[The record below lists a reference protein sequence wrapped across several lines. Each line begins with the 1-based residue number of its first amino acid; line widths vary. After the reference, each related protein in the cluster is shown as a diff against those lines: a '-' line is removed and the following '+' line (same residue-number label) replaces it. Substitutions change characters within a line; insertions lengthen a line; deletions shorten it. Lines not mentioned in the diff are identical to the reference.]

1 VSSSPREP
9 ASVISFSDFRLA
21 HRRAGRDLVVVENV
35 DLEIPHGGFYLLVG
49 ESGSGK
55 STLLRFLTGLWE
67 PREPAPKFSGRVEVL
82 GQRVRGSYPT
92 SLRRRVAA
100 VLQDEGLL
108 DEMSPRRNVELA
120 LRTANRS
127 PKIALGLLSQ
137 AGLDKPPASV
147 SMLSGGMRKRVAVAR
162 AMALD
167 PELIV
172 FDEPTAGLD
181 PESAREIARLLR
193 ETHDRSKDSRTTL
206 VISHDLEAFED
217 LADRI
222 LELDGEHKSLF
233 FSDTE
238 RVHADAER
246 WVQKPSDGSF
256 DEDPALYGIRQVLF
270 ALAAQTNTFVE
281 ALYRLPP
288 VYLGVVLRTTG
299 RYLVEPAV
307 FTVLVSVTIGGLA
320 TFFSLQNN
328 PLESAFTSQLLT
340 GVGKVLVAVLVP
352 LMAGFFF
359 TARMAAGA
367 AARIGTMKRTHQV
380 AALQLMGVRPSDY
393 LLTPLVWAMC
403 IAMPVVT
410 AAGIVA
416 ASLSSFF
423 VYKLLT
429 GASTYGWIASF
440 FRTVDRADMR
450 FVLLKT
456 VLSGFLIAAVTYHLA
471 VGPKR
476 SGRDVGNAVNSCIVL
491 GMVIVLIVHSG
502 LTILQFPSGP
512 GP

>member
-1 VSSSPREP
+1 MSTAAPVL
-9 ASVISFSDFRLA
+9 SFSDFRLA
-21 HRRAGRDLVVVENV
+21 HRRAGQDLVVLENV
-35 DLEIPHGGFYLLVG
+35 ELDLPHGGFYLIVG

-67 PREPAPKFSGRVEVL
+67 PREPAPKFSGRVEIF
-82 GQRVRGSYPT
+82 GRRVRGSYPAA
-92 SLRRRVAA
+92 LRRRVAA

-108 DEMSPRRNVELA
+108 DELSPQGNVELA
-120 LRTANRS
+120 LRAANRS
-127 PKIALGLLSQ
+127 PKLALGLLSQ
-137 AGLDKPPASV
+137 AGLDDPPPSV
-147 SMLSGGMRKRVAVAR
+147 SMLSGGMRKRAAVAR
-162 AMALD
+162 ALALD
-167 PELIV
+167 PELIL

-181 PESAREIARLLR
+181 PESAREIAGLLR
-193 ETHDRSKDSRTTL
+193 DTHDRSPGARTTL
-206 VISHDLEAFED
+206 VISHDLEAFEE

-222 LELDGEHKSLF
+222 LELDAEHRSLF

-238 RVHADAER
+238 RVHADTER
-246 WVQKPSDGSF
+246 WARATPEVLS
-256 DEDPALYGIRQVLF
+256 DEDPALHGIRQVLL
-270 ALAAQTNTFVE
+270 ALAAQANTLKQAVV
-281 ALYRLPP
+281 RLPP
-288 VYLGVVLRTTG
+288 VYLGLVLRATG
-299 RYLVEPAV
+299 RYLVEPVV

-380 AALQLMGVRPSDY
+380 AALQLMGVRPADY

-403 IAMPVVT
+403 IAMPIVT

-429 GASTYGWIASF
+429 GASTYGWLASF
-440 FRTVDRADMR
+440 FRTVDREDLR

-456 VLSGFLIAAVTYHLA
+456 VVSGFLIAAVTYHLA
-471 VGPKR
+471 IGPKR
-476 SGRDVGNAVNSCIVL
+476 SGRDVGNSVNSCIVL
-491 GMVIVLIVHSG
+491 GMVIVLVVHSA
-502 LTILQFPSGP
+502 LTILQFASPWLS
-512 GP
+512 

>member
-1 VSSSPREP
+1 MTEAPPVL
-9 ASVISFSDFRLA
+9 AFSDFRLA
-21 HRRAGRDLVVVENV
+21 HRRAGRDLVVLDKVE
-35 DLEIPHGGFYLLVG
+35 LEIEHGGFYLIVG

-67 PREPAPKFSGRVEVL
+67 PREPAPKFSGRVEIFGRRL
-82 GQRVRGSYPT
+82 RGSYPAA
-92 SLRRRVAA
+92 LRRRVAA

-108 DEMSPRRNVELA
+108 DEMSPQRNVELA
-120 LRTANRS
+120 LRAAHRS
-127 PKIALGLLSQ
+127 PKLALGLLSQ
-137 AGLDKPPASV
+137 AGLEKPPASV
-147 SMLSGGMRKRVAVAR
+147 SMLSGGMRKRAAVAR
-162 AMALD
+162 AMALE
-167 PELIV
+167 PELIL

-181 PESAREIARLLR
+181 PESAREIAWLLR
-193 ETHDRSKDSRTTL
+193 ETHARTNGKRTTL

-222 LELDGEHKSLF
+222 LVLDAERRSLS

-238 RVHADAER
+238 TIHADAER
-246 WVQKPSDGSF
+246 WAHDPTDDSY
-256 DEDPALYGIRQVLF
+256 DEDPTLYGVRQVLL
-270 ALAAQTNTFVE
+270 ALAAQANTLMQAVM
-281 ALYRLPP
+281 RLPP
-288 VYLGVVLRTTG
+288 VYLGIVARTTG

-328 PLESAFTSQLLT
+328 PLESAFTTQLLT

-367 AARIGTMKRTHQV
+367 AARIGTMKRTNQV
-380 AALQLMGVRPSDY
+380 AALQLLGIRPADY

-403 IAMPVVT
+403 IAMPIVT

-423 VYKLLT
+423 VYKVLT
-429 GASTYGWIASF
+429 GASTYGWLASF

-456 VLSGFLIAAVTYHLA
+456 MLSGFLIAAVTYHLA

-476 SGRDVGNAVNSCIVL
+476 SGRDVGNSVNSCIVL
-491 GMVIVLIVHSG
+491 GMVIVLVVHST
-502 LTILQFPSGP
+502 LTILQFG
-512 GP
+512 